1 MKASEKN
8 LYDFYSTIG
17 KTGSVTKISEA
28 RFSMIMENSSGW
40 PRIIY
45 NLDNLQDLPVA
56 FIRAGDISEGS
67 FPFAVINREIV
78 DYESAGNIRNFS
90 LFPVGLWE
98 FMEISQPVF
107 PECVLTHD
115 SEILKTDI
123 PAELK
128 DFADLV
134 NLYLLGPEKINYS
147 LFYEMSAMDGFD
159 FFCLRHKGELVSTL
173 LSFSDSGIAGLYF
186 IVTRP
191 EYRGQGYAG
200 NLIRYVINFLF
211 NQGKEKVVLQ
221 SDRKAVPLYLRA
233 GFIPAGQMV
242 VLRKI

>member
-1 MKASEKN
+1 MTASEKN
-8 LYDFYSTIG
+8 LYDFYGAIG
-17 KTGSVTKISEA
+17 ETGGVAKISEV
-28 RFSMIMENSSGW
+28 RFSVIMENSSGW

-56 FIRAGDISEGS
+56 FKRAGEISAAGL
-67 FPFAVINREIV
+67 PVAVINRNWVNDEATG
-78 DYESAGNIRNFS
+78 DLRRFS
-90 LFPVGLWE
+90 VFPVELWE
-98 FMEISQPVF
+98 LMEITHPVF
-107 PECVLTHD
+107 PEYVLSHD
-115 SEILKTDI
+115 SEILRT
-123 PAELK
+123 ESHEGLR

-134 NLYLLGPEKINYS
+134 NLYLMGPEKVNYS

-159 FFCLRHKGELVSTL
+159 FFCLRHKGDLVSTL
-173 LSFSDSGIAGLYF
+173 LSFSGSGIAGLYF

-191 EYRGQGYAG
+191 EYRGKGYAG

-221 SDRKAVPLYLRA
+221 ADRRAVPLYLRT